1 MTAEYQLHCELT
13 ERVCTSAAMNYQ
25 KWRQQSLA
33 IADYL
38 YFIENDQGP
47 KPLTC
52 HTHTCA
58 MLKLVSLSFFVVIII
73 ILCTVLPSLCW
84 QSDLKAY
91 SDFSDICS
99 GTCQ

>member
-58 MLKLVSLSFFVVIII
+58 MLKLVSLSFCM
-73 ILCTVLPSLCW
+73 L
-84 QSDLKAY
+84 
-91 SDFSDICS
+91 
-99 GTCQ
+99 